1 MQLWILGL
9 FFSTLPPCLSSLAS
23 LLNRRLWEE
32 GYSLYPNLL
41 WNMLGDGSAEVLEM
55 GVGGEQ
61 GQRKVDDVIFQIP

>member
-23 LLNRRLWEE
+23 LLNRPLWEE
-32 GYSLYPNLL
+32 GYCLYPNLL
-41 WNMLGDGSAEVLEM
+41 WHMLGDGSAEVLEM
-55 GVGGEQ
+55 GVGRQ